1 MRERMIYRILCNSA
15 SDVREEPDGTY
26 SAIPEGRLK
35 GAFLAGISGFDLVVP
50 SFDNPRARFYFTEAG
65 WKQVG
70 RIVAANARREGR
82 VVKVIRQKNP
92 HKSQIV
98 YRDELQVAIVPRKE
112 TRKR

>member
-1 MRERMIYRILCNSA
+1 MIYRILCNSA
-15 SDVREEPDGTY
+15 SDLREEPDGTY
-26 SAIPEGRLK
+26 TAMPGGRLM
-35 GAFLAGISGFDLVVP
+35 GAFMAGIFGFNLVVP
-50 SFDNPRARFYFTEAG
+50 SFENPRARFYFTEAG

-70 RIVAANARREGR
+70 KIVAANARREGR

-98 YRDELQVAIVPRKE
+98 YRDDLQVAIVPRKD